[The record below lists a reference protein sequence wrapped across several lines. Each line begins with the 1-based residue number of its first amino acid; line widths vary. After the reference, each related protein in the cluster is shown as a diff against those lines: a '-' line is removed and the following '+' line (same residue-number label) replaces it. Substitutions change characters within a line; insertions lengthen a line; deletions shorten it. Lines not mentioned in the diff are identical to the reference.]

1 MKHKKSKLTLKG
13 IDESTGKP
21 FIKEIHTL
29 DQVTKTGT
37 YIVIAR
43 NVSPECGFPK
53 IAVLHGDNICCEA
66 TLQVT
71 SLYADNQQPS
81 NKIYGQQLTL
91 SGEDCTAIYIRR
103 LTPEGATPWQQLA
116 TEAVNP
122 IDNDTHMKFKA
133 VSARIEQL
141 SEQIRILNE
150 RCTDIANI
158 KTWVLDLLLEIFGT
172 HIDCMK
178 QMKRTLD
185 ESNNASLFLVP

>member
-1 MKHKKSKLTLKG
+1 MKHKKSKLILKG
-13 IDESTGKP
+13 VDKTIGVP
-21 FIKEIHTL
+21 FVEEIHSL
-29 DQVTKTGT
+29 DEVMETGNYT
-37 YIVIAR
+37 VIAC

-53 IAVLHGDNICCEA
+53 IAALSKENICCEA

-71 SLYADNQQPS
+71 SLYTDNQQPS

-133 VSARIEQL
+133 LSARIEQI

-178 QMKRTLD
+178 QMKRRLD